1 MRIAKPRT
9 VALLL
14 KQIALLCG
22 ALAFA
27 NPAAGQDAVPTVLVE
42 TFENP
47 ANYNESTIGN
57 ALTDMFVTEL
67 ARAGRFRVLDSSAG
81 GNDGANLIFRAKVT
95 NFSYEEIDLGYVT
108 TRSGQR
114 TGEKMYQQN
123 TEVRIDFRVVDPL
136 SGEVIFADAGEARH
150 SNTSVASFDADFRSM
165 VASSASIRELLNS
178 MMGQASDQAIDMAI
192 RRMNDYFDI
201 VGFVSAALE
210 GTVVGIIDDQTVVVD
225 LGQQDG
231 LESGNALRI
240 FRETPITN
248 SDGKVVYTTRAEI
261 TAAEVVETQPNA
273 AMARVR
279 AGAGVREQ
287 DLAVR
292 EATVLDLGAR
302 LDRGWRLLER
312 RFYAPASKEFQA
324 ARDVDPTSDEAING
338 AAWADLYLR
347 RFPEAFAA
355 WDELLSHGAVL
366 EFPVHHHHSFS
377 FNCDG
382 VLLLSSEVVS
392 FPAPAGEEAKHG
404 FDVGIAEVREVEL
417 KSDHLGFKAPNNV
430 ENDDK
435 SWNFEILLAGSD
447 SLARSGGY
455 IAYPAQT
462 AEIEQEL
469 LGYVAAR
476 LSGSR

>member
-1 MRIAKPRT
+1 MRIARLRTAALFLKP
-9 VALLL
+9 
-14 KQIALLCG
+14 IPLLCL

-27 NPAAGQDAVPTVLVE
+27 SSAAGQETTPTVLVE

-81 GNDGANLIFRAKVT
+81 GNDAADLIFRAKVT

-178 MMGQASDQAIDMAI
+178 MMGQASGKAIDMAI

-201 VGFVSAALE
+201 VGFESAALE
-210 GTVVGIIDDQTVVVD
+210 GIVAGIAGDQTVVID

-231 LESGNALRI
+231 LEPGDALQV
-240 FRETPITN
+240 FRESPITN
-248 SDGKVVYTTRAEI
+248 SEGEVVYTTREEVAEV
-261 TAAEVVETQPNA
+261 EVVETQTA
-273 AMARVR
+273 GSLARLR
-279 AGAGVREQ
+279 AGADVQEG
-287 DLAVR
+287 DLVVR
-292 EATVLDLGAR
+292 EATVIDLAAR

-312 RFYAPASKEFQA
+312 SFYSPASQEFQA
-324 ARDVDPTSDEAING
+324 ALEDDPTSSEAING

-355 WDELLSHGAVL
+355 WDELLINGSVL
-366 EFPVHHHHSFS
+366 EFPVHHHHSFN

-382 VLLLSSEVVS
+382 VLLLSSESIS
-392 FPAPAGEEAKHG
+392 FPAPMGEEAKHG
-404 FDVGIAEVREVEL
+404 FDVSIAEVREVEL
-417 KSDHLGFKAPNNV
+417 KSDHVGFKAPNNV
-430 ENDDK
+430 ENDEK
-435 SWNFEILLAGSD
+435 SWNFEVLLAGSE
-447 SLARSGGY
+447 SLERSRGY

-462 AEIEQEL
+462 AEIEREL